1 VKPAYNRV
9 VMSQSTARATT
20 LVLIALALTMF
31 VGEGVRELHYAD
43 AHPGAYGSANVIAL
57 ACGAGAVLALAGG
70 IALLLLTPSG
80 AGVRPLV
87 LVLLIATAVAI
98 GVWLVTLTAVS
109 SGTPTGGSGGVPSNS
124 SNPYAD
130 PYGFGH

>member
-1 VKPAYNRV
+1 
-9 VMSQSTARATT
+9 MSRSTVRAAT
-20 LVLIALALTMF
+20 LVLIVLALTMF
-31 VGEGVRELHYAD
+31 VGEAVHELHYAD

-57 ACGAGAVLALAGG
+57 ACAAGAILALAGA

-80 AGVRPLV
+80 GGVRPLV

-98 GVWLVTLTAVS
+98 GVWLVTLPAVS
-109 SGTPTGGSGGVPSNS
+109 SGTPAGSSSGVPSNS
-124 SNPYAD
+124 SNPYVD